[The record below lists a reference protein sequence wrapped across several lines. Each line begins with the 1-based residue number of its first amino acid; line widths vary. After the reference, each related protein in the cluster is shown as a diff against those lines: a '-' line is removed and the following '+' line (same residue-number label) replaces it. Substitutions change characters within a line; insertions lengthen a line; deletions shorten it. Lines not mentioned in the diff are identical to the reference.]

1 MDEGALH
8 EKLELGNIFVIRKTN
23 SKSTSEYLAKEKAN
37 RLSSGNRSRILK
49 LAGRSKN
56 GGENGIRTRGGTV
69 SSSPV

>member
-1 MDEGALH
+1 MDEDALH
-8 EKLELGNIFVIRKTN
+8 EKLELVNLFVIQKN
-23 SKSTSEYLAKEKAN
+23 FKSTSECLAKEKAN
-37 RLSSGNRSRILK
+37 LLSSGNGSRNLK